1 MFGEFFCSILN
12 QNYNFYGAENFKELY
27 AFQNTNNRWSFP
39 EYLAPISF
47 HTKTMP
53 YSKPWNITDQQKQQL
68 QNLYGDKDIIIPTH
82 WYQQDLP
89 AINMPVN
96 GIRLYCSNDRVLLL
110 SYILFWIKSHLYA
123 NNPWPSRAQELQEL
137 IDDNH
142 QYSNQFRELLKP
154 GQYHNWKFLSY
165 RYGTLLDGRA
175 DLEYYIEQKWKWYKK
190 INKIFSHSWYNLDIG
205 NILHGDQS
213 NLDKFEKYYSVH
225 LNSTAIRQYAV
236 DNIALIETELGIT
249 IEELYTYWQS
259 KLLRYVKE
267 KI

>member
-89 AINMPVN
+89 AINMPAN

-123 NNPWPSRAQELQEL
+123 NNPWPSRVQEMQEL

-175 DLEYYIEQKWKWYKK
+175 DLEYYIEQKWEWLKK
-190 INKIFSHSWYNLDIG
+190 TNGTFSDCWYNLDIG

-225 LNSTAIRQYAV
+225 LNSTAMRQYAA

-249 IEELYTYWQS
+249 IEELDTYWQS
-259 KLLRYVKE
+259 KLLRYVRE